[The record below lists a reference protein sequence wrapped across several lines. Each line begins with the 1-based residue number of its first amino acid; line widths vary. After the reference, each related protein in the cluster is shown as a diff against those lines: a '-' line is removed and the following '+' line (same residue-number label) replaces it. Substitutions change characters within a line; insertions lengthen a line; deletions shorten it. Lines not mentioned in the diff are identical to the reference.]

1 MKKKIFI
8 SVILTV
14 LFSLTIVSL
23 AFFSFINIQ
32 EMRDTESALK
42 SYVNFL
48 EDSGFN
54 VETYR
59 NNYKIKN
66 SVVRCTLLNSEGE
79 VIFDSVSDEG
89 DNHINRVEIKEAIEK
104 GEGQSIRYSDTTKDK
119 VIYYARK
126 LENGNILRASVSY
139 EVINYFQ
146 TNTFTYS
153 IIIVLIVLI
162 FSIILFERIVRAILQ
177 PLKNLEEVTARI
189 ANGDLRM
196 RVNQSTSDEFGSLG
210 KTFNNMA
217 DQLEAK
223 MKEVVDKQNR
233 LEAILA
239 SMESGVIAVDMNNN
253 IMLLNPYALRVFG
266 IKNNIVGKNLT
277 NYIKNYDFNEF
288 LNQEEEDQRE
298 IKIFHPVERE
308 LKIKK
313 AYIIDRYE
321 RIGKVIA
328 VQDITDI
335 KKLENMRSQF
345 VANVSH
351 ELKTP
356 LTSIKG
362 FAETLKYVDDNETRE
377 RFLDI
382 INQEAERLSRLI
394 NDILVLSNIENNVD
408 KNQEEFNCS
417 KVVTNALDVLK
428 PVAEKKNIS
437 INLLRNYDA
446 WLYGD
451 KDKFF
456 QLVLNLVE
464 NSIKYSENDKKVEI
478 DTFVEKGYYI
488 FKIKDNGIGI
498 PKEDIPRIFERFY
511 RVDKARKSGGTGL
524 GLAIVKHIVKTFD
537 GNIDVESTLGKG
549 TTFIVK
555 LKII

>member
-66 SVVRCTLLNSEGE
+66 SVVRCTLLNSKGE